1 MEQSIID
8 KDIIRFIEYN
18 GNGNDFFVKKS
29 EIKGVM
35 LSGEQ
40 DKLYLH
46 IDRALYVITG
56 ERRKLYDIYSD
67 ILLILKFE
75 TYNDNNISIDG
86 CSLEIKW

>member
-1 MEQSIID
+1 MEQPIID

-18 GNGNDFFVKKS
+18 GNGNDFFVQKN

-56 ERRKLYDIYSD
+56 AHNKLYDIYSD